1 MCTCI
6 ARGVVE
12 QGRLPRKTKHEHGC
26 RHTLDSSAPSTT
38 QFKCTSMRQLP
49 AAAVTRVDA
58 SSMNAASVYSCSA
71 YEIHVRLA
79 RSTSSQDMSI
89 VVSTITTHLHVA
101 TTQCASADQ
110 RGSFLRPTAAAATC
124 VDASS
129 MNAVSVYSCSA
140 TQIHVRLARSTAS
153 QDRASAQLMRPA
165 THLRVVMHRK
175 EMVELGDALEAC

>member
-38 QFKCTSMRQLP
+38 QCKCTSMRQLP

-89 VVSTITTHLHVA
+89 VVSTNDP
-101 TTQCASADQ
+101 SACGDDAMCKCRSTRQ
-110 RGSFLRPTAAAATC
+110 LPAAYC
-124 VDASS
+124 GRCYMRIDASS

-140 TQIHVRLARSTAS
+140 YEIHVRLARSTAS
-153 QDRASAQLMRPA
+153 QDRA
-165 THLRVVMHRK
+165 
-175 EMVELGDALEAC
+175 